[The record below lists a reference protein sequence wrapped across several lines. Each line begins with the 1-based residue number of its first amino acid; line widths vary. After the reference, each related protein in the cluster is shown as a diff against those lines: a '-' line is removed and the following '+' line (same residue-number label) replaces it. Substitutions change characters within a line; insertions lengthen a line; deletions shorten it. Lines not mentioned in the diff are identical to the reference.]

1 MAARLFTLRSR
12 EARMTEVHGEILL
25 VIFGLESQ
33 RYALNLSVV
42 ERVLPMAE
50 VSPLPEAPAITLGV
64 INLHGQV
71 IPVLDIRRRFG
82 LPVRDYGLNTHLLVA
97 RATRRTLALPVDEVL
112 GVKEIAVVD
121 VTLPETVLSGIGRV
135 EGIVTLPDGLLFI
148 HNLDTFLSL
157 DEEQRLMEALE
168 AKDE

>member
-1 MAARLFTLRSR
+1 MTVRTNPHLDDDLRSS
-12 EARMTEVHGEILL
+12 VLSL
-25 VIFGLESQ
+25 VVFVIEGQ

-42 ERVLPMAE
+42 ERVLPMTE
-50 VSPLPEAPAITLGV
+50 VSPLPEAPAVALGV
-64 INLHGQV
+64 INIHGQV

-82 LPVRDYGLNTHLLVA
+82 LPAHDYGLDTHLLVA
-97 RATRRTLALPVDEVL
+97 RTTRRTLALPVDEVL
-112 GVKEIAVVD
+112 RVQEIATED
-121 VTLPETVLSGIGRV
+121 VTLPETVLPGIGRV

-157 DEEQRLMEALE
+157 DEEQRLTEALE